1 MDQKTRALLAE
12 FLVSLFRPS
21 DTYIRQEA
29 EVEIPDET
37 LKKLRKV
44 PVDTLIRRALGPPPK
59 GISSQ
64 YKLALWLVVGLTI
77 LSSVGASLVAFLA
90 PEPLTSNQ
98 QTMFDTFNTA
108 SKMGIGAIVGLVG
121 GKVT

>member
-37 LKKLRKV
+37 LKELRKV

-59 GISSQ
+59 EISSQ
-64 YKLALWLVVGLTI
+64 YKLALWVVVGLTI
-77 LSSVGASLVAFLA
+77 LSVGGAILIAFTATEPLA
-90 PEPLTSNQ
+90 PNQ
-98 QTMFDTFNTA
+98 QTIFETFVTGW
-108 SKMGIGAIVGLVG
+108 KVGAAAIFGLIG
-121 GKVT
+121 GKFA